1 MTGEPVGYDDEGTS
15 PRFSLDLAGSF
26 PPVAREDPPV
36 SFAGR
41 YEVRCLLGSGAT
53 AQVYRAHDRRLG
65 REVAVK
71 LYERGAV
78 AVEQLRRV
86 RERTIQAS
94 IDHPG
99 VVALFDSGADGDRPF
114 LVMQLVD
121 GETLA
126 ERLLAGPLPVE
137 EVTVLGSRLAE
148 ALAHVHAHRIVHRDL
163 KPANVLLGADGP
175 LITDFGIAHELD
187 TTHITGTGLVTGT
200 AAYLAPEQIVGDPA
214 GPAADVY
221 ALGLIL
227 LECLTAEREYPG
239 TLAESALARLSRPP
253 RIPAGLPV
261 PLARTIERMTARE
274 PDARPVAGDI
284 ARMLHEPTAGSAPA
298 ALPVRRRRTLA
309 ATGGLAAAGAAV
321 VVAVLLTRPD
331 GAASTP
337 DRLPAAGPPVTTSSA
352 TPPSVTLP
360 AATVMAASSQ
370 RANSAMP
377 ELAAAPRP
385 GAAVPGAGGAADV
398 TGGKAK
404 AKGKPEGEAKGKAK
418 GTGKSH
424 GG

>member
-1 MTGEPVGYDDEGTS
+1 MTGEPVGNDDEGTS

-26 PPVAREDPPV
+26 PSMAWDDLPE

-99 VVALFDSGADGDRPF
+99 VVALFDSGTDGDRPF

-126 ERLLAGPLPVE
+126 QRLLTGPLPVE
-137 EVTVLGSRLAE
+137 EVTELGCRLAE
-148 ALAHVHAHRIVHRDL
+148 ALAHVHAHRVVHRDL

-187 TTHITGTGLVTGT
+187 ATHITGTGLVTGT

-239 TLAESALARLSRPP
+239 TLAESALARLNRPP
-253 RIPAGLPV
+253 RVPAGLPA

-274 PDARPVAGDI
+274 PDDRPAAGDI
-284 ARMLHEPTAGSAPA
+284 VRMLHEPAPA

-331 GAASTP
+331 GAASSP
-337 DRLPAAGPPVTTSSA
+337 DRLPAAGSPVTTSSA
-352 TPPSVTLP
+352 PPSVTPP
-360 AATVMAASSQ
+360 AATVLAASSQ
-370 RANSAMP
+370 QGQSPMP

-385 GAAVPGAGGAADV
+385 GAAAPDAGGAADV

-404 AKGKPEGEAKGKAK
+404 AKAEGKAK
-418 GTGKSH
+418 GKVKGNGKGH